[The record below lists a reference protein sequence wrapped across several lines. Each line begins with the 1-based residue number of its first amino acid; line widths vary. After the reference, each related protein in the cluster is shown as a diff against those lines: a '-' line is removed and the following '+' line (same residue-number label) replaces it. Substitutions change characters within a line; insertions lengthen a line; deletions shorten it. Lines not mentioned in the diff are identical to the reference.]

1 MKFDNGPG
9 LYTKFAALSRPLEFH
24 QRPATGALGA
34 ALLIIDNN
42 DNNNITDVCTFL
54 TTHHNA

>member
-34 ALLIIDNN
+34 ALLVIMTIIMIMVMPMIMNYNN
-42 DNNNITDVCTFL
+42 K
-54 TTHHNA
+54 